1 MVGPK
6 FKKRMIETSLL
17 ALWWLLFGAAALWLM
32 VGSVAY
38 WVKQGWLPPD
48 TSGWAQAIGAITAVL
63 AAWWISERGHKKAE
77 LAKRQIE
84 HAEKI
89 KNAEVLRTLAATAE
103 STFLQV
109 AHALDQSPWR
119 DIDYYREEISWLLPR
134 LSSMFESGGDSDYMQ
149 LLHAINDEVIRG
161 NSYLRRRMVI
171 GLQRDASVE
180 DRFHRACRVLREKA
194 NTYLEELKAKDID

>member
-1 MVGPK
+1 
-6 FKKRMIETSLL
+6 MIETSLL

-77 LAKRQIE
+77 LAKRQMD

-89 KNAEVLRTLAATAE
+89 KNAEVLYTLAVTAE

-134 LSSMFESGGDSDYMQ
+134 LSSMFEFGGDSEFMQ

-161 NSYLRRRMVI
+161 NSYLRRRSVSRVN
-171 GLQRDASVE
+171 RDSLTE
-180 DRFHRACRVLREKA
+180 NRFYNACKILREKA
-194 NTYLEELKAKDID
+194 NTYLEEMKAKGID